1 MGALDQ
7 WSDFNV
13 ALAGAT
19 AALAG
24 LIIVAMSVNIA
35 EIMKAATLPTR
46 AAAAIST
53 LVLALIASLIGLFP
67 GTPLW
72 AVGAVVLVGALIAA
86 TFQARAIHWIL
97 KDGGAPR
104 GAAPAKITLGVVPLA
119 TYAVGGVSLLC
130 GLEWGLTV
138 VAAASI
144 VAIVGAV
151 VLAWVVLV
159 EILR

>member
-1 MGALDQ
+1 MDALEQ

-35 EIMKAATLPTR
+35 EIMKAATLASR

-53 LVLALIASLIGLFP
+53 LVLALIASLVGLMP
-67 GTPLW
+67 GTALW
-72 AVGAVVLVGALIAA
+72 ALGVVLLIGTLIAA
-86 TFQARAIHWIL
+86 TFQARATHWIL
-97 KDGGAPR
+97 KDRLAPR
-104 GAAPAKITLGVVPLA
+104 GAAPAKIALGFIPLA
-119 TYAVGGVSLLC
+119 TYAVGSVALLC
-130 GLEWGLTV
+130 GLGWGLTV

-144 VAIVGAV
+144 VAILGAV
-151 VLAWVVLV
+151 MLAWVVLV